1 MRNILKCFA
10 TVLAILVLTYSFA
23 DCIASVDVV
32 DMNLTEE
39 QYAFHNKLKL
49 I

>member
-10 TVLAILVLTYSFA
+10 ATLAILVLTYSFA
-23 DCIASVDVV
+23 DCVASVDIA